1 MSTESTTPPGAERPT
16 RLTDG
21 VIAFLNADG
30 QKHSIQEESDYT
42 LIRFIAEGRHSPQLH
57 ATIICREKAEI
68 ISMYTRFGYDADV
81 PEARRGAVGEYL
93 TRANYGLVI
102 GNFELD
108 MDSGHIRYKTSMDL
122 EGARVETVLFKNLIY
137 SNLTTTDR
145 YYPGLLKML
154 WGDDM
159 TALAAI
165 ELVEGDGS
173 GA

>member
-1 MSTESTTPPGAERPT
+1 MSADPEDEQPSYG

-21 VIAFLNADG
+21 VITFLDADG
-30 QKHSIQEESDYT
+30 QTHSVQEESDYT

-57 ATIICREKAEI
+57 STIICREKAEI

-81 PEARRGAVGEYL
+81 PEPKLAEVSEYL
-93 TRANYGLVI
+93 TRANYGLVV

-108 MDSGHIRYKTSMDL
+108 MDSGHVRYKTSMDL
-122 EGARVETVLFKNLIY
+122 EGAVVEQVLFKNLIY
-137 SNLTTTDR
+137 SNLTTADR
-145 YYPGLLKML
+145 YHPGLLKLL

-159 TALAAI
+159 TARAAI
-165 ELVEGDGS
+165 SLVEGDGE